1 MGENRIKR
9 IRCLLCKGVAIGLNL
24 DLLVCTLAKVA
35 IGLNLDLLVCT
46 LAKVAIGLNLDL
58 LAVH

>member
-1 MGENRIKR
+1 
-9 IRCLLCKGVAIGLNL
+9 VAIGLNL

-46 LAKVAIGLNLDL
+46 LAKVAIGLTSFLDSL
-58 LAVH
+58 SKYFTMSTGPLAKDQ